1 VPDSIAHVTALRDL
15 IARVAAKAEATSRT
29 LPPTVS
35 AEDVASAEAVLGFT
49 LPPLLAG
56 LYREVANG
64 GYGPDYQLLPLV
76 GTGRTVLSEYQS
88 ERSASAEGET
98 PYWPAGVLP
107 ILDWGC
113 AMYAAVDCRSEAAT
127 VLLFEP
133 NAMTDD
139 GAAAWFVDAPSLAEW
154 LETWLAGTGWY
165 REDADEDDNVAEPTP
180 WEMAAVR
187 LEPTREP
194 AASMPPPDRRSG
206 TPIGQVPPGRS

>member
-1 VPDSIAHVTALRDL
+1 VPDRITTVIAIEDL
-15 IARVAAKAEATSRT
+15 VPRVAAKARATSPM
-29 LPPTVS
+29 LPPT
-35 AEDVASAEAVLGFT
+35 ASAEEVAAAEAALGFA
-49 LPPLLAG
+49 LPPLLAS

-76 GTGRTVLSEYQS
+76 GPGRTVLSEYQS

-113 AMYAAVDCRSEAAT
+113 AMYAAVDCLSEAAT

-133 NAMTDD
+133 NAMADD
-139 GAAAWFVDAPSLAEW
+139 GAAAWFVDAGSLTEW

-165 REDADEDDNVAEPTP
+165 REDADEYEDVGEPTP
-180 WEMAAVR
+180 WEMAASR
-187 LEPTREP
+187 IAE
-194 AASMPPPDRRSG
+194 
-206 TPIGQVPPGRS
+206 

>member
-1 VPDSIAHVTALRDL
+1 MTAIEDLVP
-15 IARVAAKAEATSRT
+15 RVAAKAKAASTD
-29 LPPTVS
+29 LPPTAG
-35 AEDVASAEAVLGFT
+35 AEEVAEAETVLGFA
-49 LPPLLAG
+49 LPPLLAS

-76 GTGRTVLSEYQS
+76 GPGRTALSEYRS

-113 AMYAAVDCRSEAAT
+113 AMYAAVDCLSETAT

-139 GAAAWFVDAPSLAEW
+139 GAAAWFVDAGSLAEW

-165 REDADEDDNVAEPTP
+165 REDADEYEDVAEPTP
-180 WEMAAVR
+180 WEMAASR
-187 LEPTREP
+187 IAE
-194 AASMPPPDRRSG
+194 
-206 TPIGQVPPGRS
+206 